1 VLFLLLIKTHIQLL
15 TFNLKYTI
23 VIIGLFYFLKE
34 CYYIPF
40 LPGCQ
45 FLFQNGVSQVFV
57 GNDFWGIRI
66 IWWKRAY
73 NSPFSNFLISVEKST
88 P

>member
-1 VLFLLLIKTHIQLL
+1 MKNKEVLEEWMD
-15 TFNLKYTI
+15 KYTLRL
-23 VIIGLFYFLKE
+23 VRLAYAYVKDWLKAE
-34 CYYIPF
+34 D
-40 LPGCQ
+40 
-45 FLFQNGVSQVFV
+45 QVQEML
-57 GNDFWGIRI
+57 GTRI